1 MTDGVMR
8 VLTVAIGFGIIALIA
23 ISAQMYRG
31 NEELQISVAVVVVGL
46 LHLLW
51 SIYSRWLEEG
61 EHIRA
66 VVVLD
71 EDEPPF
77 LIIVNGGKVPVSIT
91 HINRYSRFGYY
102 AETSIDGKEFPI
114 VLEPKGSM
122 RVKFGDL
129 LENTGPKWNW
139 RRVELKT
146 AMGKTVIARLTYSD
160 PKVPNQ
166 RSDR

>member
-1 MTDGVMR
+1 M
-8 VLTVAIGFGIIALIA
+8 ALIA
-23 ISAQMYRG
+23 ISAQTYRG

-66 VVVLD
+66 VVVID
-71 EDEPPF
+71 EDESPL
-77 LIIVNGGKVPVSIT
+77 LIIVNSGKVPVSIT
-91 HINRYSRFGYY
+91 HINRHSRFRYY
-102 AETSIDGKEFPI
+102 AETVINGEKFPI

-122 RVKFGDL
+122 RVQFEGL
-129 LENTGPKWNW
+129 PENTGPQWDW

-146 AMGKTVIARLTYSD
+146 AMGKTVTARLTYSD
-160 PKVPNQ
+160 PKVPDQ